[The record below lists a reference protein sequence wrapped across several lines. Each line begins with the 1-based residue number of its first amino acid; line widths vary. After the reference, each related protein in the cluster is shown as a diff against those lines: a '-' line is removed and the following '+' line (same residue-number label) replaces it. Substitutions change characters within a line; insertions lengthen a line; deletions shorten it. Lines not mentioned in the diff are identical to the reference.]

1 MSLYCEA
8 GPFSTR
14 TAPHSSPCTFQ
25 NERTRVVERAFRSS
39 PPLPRSGSTIRH
51 AFTANVAHGASGS
64 NGRTYRVSG
73 WQDDTRNPPEHLV
86 GRRLPPIAQGWAR
99 AGIKNVELTNN
110 LLDEFLKSDS
120 LPAAK
125 RVLTDLGLTPVSSA
139 CGVFGLWEPNPKRAA
154 QLDAFKKRCEQF
166 ASLGLT
172 KIYSPT
178 PTTEKFT
185 EEDYKRGVANM
196 RENGDIAKQFG
207 MVVMAEAVRTSTFIG
222 TLPTMLKMMREA
234 AHPSVAPLL
243 DFYHFWSGLNKLED
257 LDQIRQGEIGT
268 STFRTCPTCHASSWT
283 TPRASF
289 PAMASRR
296 STGCCA
302 RLRTKATPGPC
313 PSNCSCPNS
322 SKAILTKSLARSV
335 RRPKRSCAARASCDL
350 SSVCQSAPARDIQNH
365 TVTRC
370 IVLNAHIEVIA
381 PLVEDPAG
389 PLCG

>member
-1 MSLYCEA
+1 MAARTVSAAGKMTLAIHQNTSSAAGYRRSLE
-8 GPFSTR
+8 
-14 TAPHSSPCTFQ
+14 
-25 NERTRVVERAFRSS
+25 
-39 PPLPRSGSTIRH
+39 
-51 AFTANVAHGASGS
+51 
-64 NGRTYRVSG
+64 
-73 WQDDTRNPPEHLV
+73 
-86 GRRLPPIAQGWAR
+86 GWAR

-207 MVVMAEAVRTSTFIG
+207 MLVMAEAVRTSTFIG

-234 AHPSVAPLL
+234 GHPSVAPLL

-257 LDQIRQGEIGT
+257 LDQIRQGEIGHVH
-268 STFRTCPTCHASSWT
+268 FQDVPDMPRELLDNT
-283 TPRASF
+283 TRIIPGDGVSPLNR
-289 PAMASRR
+289 M
-296 STGCCA
+296 
-302 RLRTKATPGPC
+302 LRT
-313 PSNCSCPNS
+313 
-322 SKAILTKSLARSV
+322 LAD
-335 RRPKRSCAARASCDL
+335 KGY
-350 SSVCQSAPARDIQNH
+350 
-365 TVTRC
+365 
-370 IVLNAHIEVIA
+370 
-381 PLVEDPAG
+381 AG
-389 PLCG
+389 PLSVELFLPKFQQGDPFEVAREIRQKAEAVMRRARVM

>member
-1 MSLYCEA
+1 MAAARAVSAAGKMTLSLHQNTSSAA
-8 GPFSTR
+8 G
-14 TAPHSSPCTFQ
+14 
-25 NERTRVVERAFRSS
+25 
-39 PPLPRSGSTIRH
+39 
-51 AFTANVAHGASGS
+51 
-64 NGRTYRVSG
+64 YRKSL
-73 WQDDTRNPPEHLV
+73 E
-86 GRRLPPIAQGWAR
+86 GWAK

-154 QLDAFKKRCEQF
+154 QVDAFKKRCEQF

-234 AHPSVAPLL
+234 AHPNVAPLL
-243 DFYHFWSGLNKLED
+243 DFYHFYSGLNKLED
-257 LDQIRQGEIGT
+257 LDLIRNGEIGHVH
-268 STFRTCPTCHASSWT
+268 FQDVPDMPRELLDNT
-283 TPRASF
+283 TRIIPGDGVAPLNR
-289 PAMASRR
+289 M
-296 STGCCA
+296 
-302 RLRTKATPGPC
+302 LRT
-313 PSNCSCPNS
+313 
-322 SKAILTKSLARSV
+322 
-335 RRPKRSCAARASCDL
+335 L
-350 SSVCQSAPARDIQNH
+350 SDKGYS
-365 TVTRC
+365 
-370 IVLNAHIEVIA
+370 
-381 PLVEDPAG
+381 G
-389 PLCG
+389 PLSVELFLPKFQQGDPYEVAREIRQKCEAVMRRAKVM